1 MSMNLNERLDQFQ
14 KYLCYR
20 IEKLILKEKGGDS
33 LDGAIV
39 AKYHINNDNTAD
51 ITVIVTN
58 SNSAKMS
65 FTKNISLNEFDDS
78 RYIPAISA
86 EKASFTVE
94 DIRKSNAGNY
104 FVFLKSNS
112 DSKDVHIFTKNSK
125 LDIIDVCPLFMN
137 DSIYIVSSKEEP
149 KEGDFFAYKIIIE

>member
-1 MSMNLNERLDQFQ
+1 MNLNERLDQFQ

-58 SNSAKMS
+58 GNSAKMS
-65 FTKNISLNEFDDS
+65 FIKNISLNEFDDS
-78 RYIPAISA
+78 RYIPTIST
-86 EKASFTVE
+86 EKVSFTVE

-125 LDIIDVCPLFMN
+125 LDIIDICPLFMN

>member
-1 MSMNLNERLDQFQ
+1 MNLNERLDQFQ

-58 SNSAKMS
+58 DNSAKMS

-78 RYIPAISA
+78 RYIPAIST
-86 EKASFTVE
+86 EKVSFTVE

-112 DSKDVHIFTKNSK
+112 DSKDVHIFTKNSNP
-125 LDIIDVCPLFMN
+125 DIIDVCHLFMN
-137 DSIYIVSSKEEP
+137 DSIYVVSSKEEP
-149 KEGDFFAYKIIIE
+149 NEGDFFAYKIIIE